1 MSFLKKIKTLVKS
14 NFPLLTNFLIR
25 IRDNSKF
32 IRILKRPFF
41 ISLTKNIHGKKIIK
55 KERGLLFDFSI
66 DNFVSYVFRP
76 KNSSDIN
83 SNIEYY
89 DNDSTAIIIQGSI
102 KGLEKFVEETL
113 LIYKKLFKDNIII
126 LSTWENDINNHFLEK
141 FNNDKNIKIILNSK
155 PITDFNVDLQTYST
169 NSALLY
175 ADEKKIKYCVKTR
188 TDCRIYKKNS
198 IFFLKNLLKNYPIS
212 KNYQF
217 LRNRIISCSTDTR
230 KYRVYGLSDIFLFGA
245 TDNLKSYFSK
255 NSFKNSLAEMNLG
268 NYPCIKND
276 TAIINEIFLCA
287 RYMQKNN
294 IEMQWTLKDWWN
306 KCREIFLIVD
316 SNSLDFFWY
325 KYEWRFEQ
333 SFDTNYTTNFDQ
345 SIQHSDWLNLYTDNK
360 FFFNENLKEK
370 WKIQDGVFVQ

>member
-1 MSFLKKIKTLVKS
+1 MSFFKKIKILVKS
-14 NFPLLTNFLIR
+14 NLPLLTNFLIK

-126 LSTWENDINNHFLEK
+126 LSIWENDINNHFLEK
-141 FNNDKNIKIILNSK
+141 FNNDKNIKIILNTK

-212 KNYQF
+212 RNYQF
-217 LRNRIISCSTDTR
+217 LGNRIISCSTDTR
-230 KYRVYGLSDIFLFGA
+230 KYRVYGLSDIFLFGT

-255 NSFKNSLAEMNLG
+255 NSFKKSLIEMNLG
-268 NYPCIKND
+268 NHPSIKND

-333 SFDTNYTTNFDQ
+333 RFNTNYTTNFDQ